1 MIDKFFIAG
10 KHAVLCALNNP
21 SRPVYEVYT
30 TRENNNLNFKKT
42 KIVDKSFFKKIFK
55 GLEIN
60 HQNTAAL
67 VSPLKSLN
75 LKEEISKKKINKLV
89 ILNGISDQ
97 RNIGSII
104 RTVLA
109 LNFDGIVLEKK
120 FFSQKNPIMIKAS
133 SGAIEFLNFFV
144 VSNIK
149 NEIKTLKKEN
159 FQIIGLDSNSTKN
172 LKSLKLQNKFALIFG
187 SEGEGIKN
195 TVLNNCDEILK
206 LQINKH
212 IKSLNVSNA
221 VSAVLATINTKLYE

>member
-1 MIDKFFIAG
+1 MDERFYIGG
-10 KHAVLCALNNP
+10 KHAVLSAISNP
-21 SRPVYEVYT
+21 NRKVHEVYLI
-30 TRENNNLNFKKT
+30 EQNNSFVFKNI
-42 KIVDKSFFKKIFK
+42 KIVKKDFFNKIFGK
-55 GLEIN
+55 INLN
-60 HQNTAAL
+60 HQNVAAL
-67 VSPLKSLN
+67 ISPREKIYLKN
-75 LKEEISKKKINKLV
+75 EIKKNNIKKLV
-89 ILNGISDQ
+89 ILNGVSDQ
-97 RNIGSII
+97 RNIGSIM
-104 RTVLA
+104 RTSLA
-109 LNFDGIVLEKK
+109 FNIDGIILEKK
-120 FFSQKNPIMIKAS
+120 YFNQKNPLMIKAS
-133 SGAIEFLNFFV
+133 SGAIEYLSFFI

>member
-1 MIDKFFIAG
+1 MNEKFFIGG

-21 SRPVYEVYT
+21 KRSIHEIYE
-30 TRENNNLNFKKT
+30 TRENNNLDSKKK
-42 KIVDKSFFKKIFK
+42 KIVDKSFFNKIFK

-75 LKEEISKKKINKLV
+75 LKDEIKKNKMNKLV

-109 LNFDGIVLEKK
+109 LDFDGIILEKK
-120 FFSQKNPIMIKAS
+120 FFNQKNPIMIKAS

-159 FQIIGLDSNSTKN
+159 FQIVGLDSNSTKSF
-172 LKSLKLQNKFALIFG
+172 KSLKLQNKFALIFG
-187 SEGEGIKN
+187 SEGKGIKN

-206 LQINKH
+206 LKINSR

-221 VSAVLATINTKLYE
+221 VSAVLATINAKLYE